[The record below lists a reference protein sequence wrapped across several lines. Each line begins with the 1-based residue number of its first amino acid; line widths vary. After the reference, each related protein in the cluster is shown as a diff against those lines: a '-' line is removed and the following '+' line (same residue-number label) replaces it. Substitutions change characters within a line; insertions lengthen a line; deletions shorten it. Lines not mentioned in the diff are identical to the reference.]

1 MDTSKEILEEDT
13 IDLLELAKCLLH
25 RWVLI
30 LSITILTTA
39 GCFGFFY
46 FTTETKYSATI
57 KMYVNAD
64 ALSVSSS
71 ISITNLNTSS
81 SLVPIYKEIL
91 NTHLVL
97 DKAGKLL
104 NSDGYTGIDFYYL
117 TENKMIECTALN
129 NTPVFQIIV
138 TDTDP
143 ERAIAI
149 ANTLAKVLPT
159 EIANIINGSSARI
172 VDSALSAEK
181 LSRGVIKNSAI
192 GGLIAFVLMCFIVIM
207 VDFFLNDSINDVK
220 YLEEAFSDIP
230 VLGKVPK
237 TQPRDRKEAKTDEK
251 Q

>member
-1 MDTSKEILEEDT
+1 MDNNRELMDEDT
-13 IDLLELAKCLLH
+13 IDLLELAKVLLH
-25 RWVLI
+25 RWKLI
-30 LSITILTTA
+30 LCITLLTIA

-104 NSDGYTGIDFYYL
+104 NSDGYTGIDYYYL

-143 ERAIAI
+143 NRAIAI

-192 GGLIAFVLMCFIVIM
+192 GGLIAFVLMCVLVIM
-207 VDFFLNDSINDVK
+207 IDFFLNDSISDVK
-220 YLEEAFSDIP
+220 YLKETYPDIP
-230 VLGKVPK
+230 VLGNIPK
-237 TQPRDRKEAKTDEK
+237 TQPSERKEARTNEK
-251 Q
+251 E